1 MASLSD
7 LTAGGG
13 SSQPDAAATLLGK
26 FHSRYGHYEY
36 VPSTPLAP
44 GKYVVKSSYAQ
55 RGGLEV
61 HANTGVQKYSRGDN
75 AITFDLTQ
83 STTRLNMTHSS
94 WEYDVEQ
101 QRRDFNLTLLPAVRS
116 TEGGTANPYWNSYAN
131 NRMMATDPT
140 GKIVIQVNGIYGQVN
155 RSIDGGKTWQTIGTT
170 NDLVQNT
177 YTYYEAW
184 TVEYNNGR
192 FIISSGIT
200 ETWNPIVSYD
210 GFTWTQ
216 LPNMPQYNAH
226 PLNNAVRAAT
236 TNTAG
241 TTTVWIRQTTDSSRN
256 MVYTTDGNNFFYTQ
270 SNLSGNPL
278 QIYHDGTQF
287 IATDDGN
294 RLVFSADGI
303 SWSAAITNA
312 FSIRSMTKLG
322 SFYYVITTAG
332 VVYRSTVVNGT
343 WTLLGTISTSA
354 QTHHQLHTY
363 GNVLVYF
370 DPVNGKIR
378 TSTDGVT
385 WTDRLTNIVV
395 DQYNTIAKGGDYLHV
410 MGNQNFRTTDGV
422 NYNSKIF
429 LPVSNQYATAYGAGL
444 YVNVGTSGQIYTSPD
459 LNEHWTQRTSNTGA
473 TLTNVHYANG
483 LFVAV
488 GTSGV
493 IVTSPDGI
501 SWAVRSSNVA
511 SNTIWGL
518 EYANNL
524 WVLCSE
530 GGYINTS
537 TDGINWTNRSSTTG
551 NALRN
556 VAYGNGIWMV
566 VGDSATVLTSTDGF
580 TWVNRQWVGPGSGN
594 INTSQYVGQIQLFG
608 VAYGAGKWVVGGA
621 SSYVLT
627 STDNGVTWVSVK
639 RTNFYPENGAMPTN
653 ATIAYI
659 RYVNSLFIA
668 YTNNGTVFTS
678 VNGLAWRVRA
688 SSVTGLTGKH
698 FNYLNGAY
706 VFTSTNSNR
715 LGYTTDL
722 DNWNWLL
729 NTVAVGTIY
738 GTAYNP
744 NNGRWTIT
752 ASGGIFDT
760 QDFRTWTNYQP
771 NYINNRILQ
780 EIVYAN
786 NIYVSRSNQSGQM
799 YWSEDGRAWFP
810 ATATNWSDTYSNNII
825 YEDGSFW
832 KVWNG
837 KIQRSLDG
845 KVWTDFF
852 YFNWNEYQPRFIK
865 KVDGYYV
872 VFGDNRYATYQ
883 TYWINK
889 NMLTEPKQWTQQY
902 LNTTISSGY
911 IIDIDGIDGVYVFC
925 FAGQN
930 TAVNSTLWAQR
941 SGNNNGYGYFLYNTE
956 GVVNQ
961 ISGRKVWVIG
971 KDIFV
976 SDGTIY
982 KVVKN
987 MPSSTNTSPTSNIA
1001 RASLTGISQNSTY
1014 YPTKWGGHVYT
1025 ATSNQV
1031 YDFDA
1036 NVETT
1041 FSLYNSTL
1049 VNVN

>member
-26 FHSRYGHYEY
+26 FHSRQGHYEY

-55 RGGLEV
+55 RGALEV

-75 AITFDLTQ
+75 TITFDLTA
-83 STTRLNMTHSS
+83 STSRLNMTHSS

-101 QRRDFNLTLLPAVRS
+101 QRKDFNLRNYLQTRN
-116 TEGGTANPYWNSYAN
+116 TETGTANPYWLAYAN
-131 NRMMATDPT
+131 NRMMASNPD
-140 GKIVIQVNGIYGQVN
+140 GSVLIAVQGVRGQIQ
-155 RSIDGGKTWQTIGTT
+155 RSLDRGLTWQNIATP
-170 NDLVQNT
+170 DALFNT
-177 YTYYEAW
+177 ANSWYEAW
-184 TVEYNNGR
+184 TVEWNNGR
-192 FIISSGIT
+192 FIISAGIA
-200 ETWNPIVSYD
+200 ETWNPLISYD

-216 LPNMPQYNAH
+216 LPNMPHYNSH

-236 TNTAG
+236 TNAAG
-241 TTTVWIRQTTDSSRN
+241 TTTVWLRQTTNSTVN
-256 MVYTTDGNNFFYTQ
+256 MVYSTDGVNFFYVPQ
-270 SNLSGNPL
+270 SNLLGNPL

-303 SWSAAITNA
+303 SWSAAVTNA

-322 SFYYVITTAG
+322 SFYYVVTTAG
-332 VVYRSTVVNGT
+332 VIYRSTTVNGT
-343 WTLLGTISTSA
+343 WTLLTTLSTSA
-354 QTHHQLHTY
+354 QTNHQLLTV
-363 GNVLVYF
+363 GSTLVYF
-370 DPVNGKIR
+370 DPVNTNVR

-385 WTDRLTNIVV
+385 WSIKYNSIAIDA
-395 DQYNTIAKGGDYLHV
+395 YNTIAKGGDYVFIH
-410 MGNQNFRTTDGV
+410 GNQNFRSTDGI
-422 NYNSKIF
+422 NWNTKSF
-429 LPVSNQYATAYGAGL
+429 LPVNNQYATAYGAGL
-444 YVNVGTSGQIYTSPD
+444 YVSVGTSGQIYTSPD
-459 LNEHWTQRTSNTGA
+459 LNEYWTQRTSNTAA

-493 IVTSPDGI
+493 VVTSPDGI
-501 SWAVRSSNVA
+501 SWAVRTTSVSG
-511 SNTIWGL
+511 NTIWGL
-518 EYANNL
+518 DYQNSL

-530 GGYINTS
+530 GGFINTS
-537 TDGINWTNRSSTTG
+537 TDGINWTQRASGTG
-551 NALRN
+551 QALRN

-566 VGDSATVLTSTDGF
+566 VGDSATVLTSTTGVGW
-580 TWVNRQWVGPGSGN
+580 TNYQWSGVGSSN
-594 INTSQYVGQIQLFG
+594 FATSQYVGQVQLFG
-608 VAYGAGKWVVGGA
+608 VAYGAGRWVVGGA

-627 STDNGVTWVSVK
+627 STDNGASWTTVK
-639 RTNFYPENGAMPTN
+639 RTNFFPENGAMPTN
-653 ATIAYI
+653 STIAYI
-659 RYVNSLFIA
+659 RYVNGLFVA
-668 YTNNGTVFTS
+668 QSNNGNVFSS
-678 VNGLAWRVRA
+678 VDGIAWRPRA
-688 SSVTGLTGKH
+688 SSVVNLTGKH
-698 FNYLNGAY
+698 FNYINGAY
-706 VFTSTNSNR
+706 VFTQTNSNR

-722 DNWNWLL
+722 DNWNWQL
-729 NTVAVGTIY
+729 NIAPSTIY
-738 GTAYNP
+738 GVAFNP
-744 NNGRWTIT
+744 NTKKYVIT
-752 ASGGIFDT
+752 AGEGIFET
-760 QDFRTWTNYQP
+760 TDFRTWSKYQP
-771 NYINNRILQ
+771 NNFNGIALY

-786 NIYVSRSNQSGQM
+786 NIFVSRSSQSGQM
-799 YWSEDGRAWFP
+799 YWSEDGFAWFP
-810 ATATNWSDTYSNNII
+810 ATAINYSDTYSNNII

-845 KVWTDFF
+845 KVWNDFYHF
-852 YFNWNEYQPRFIK
+852 PWNEYQPRYIK

-889 NMLTEPKQWTQQY
+889 NMLTEPKQWTPQY
-902 LNTTISSGY
+902 LGTTIASGY

-930 TAVNSTLWAQR
+930 TAVASTLYSQR
-941 SGNNNGYGYFLYNTE
+941 SGNNNSYGYFLYNTE
-956 GVVNQ
+956 SVVGQ
-961 ISGRKVWVIG
+961 VSGRKAWVVG
-971 KDIFV
+971 KDLFI
-976 SDGTIY
+976 SDGAIW
-982 KVVKN
+982 KVVKS

-1001 RASLTGISQNSTY
+1001 RASLTGIAQNQSY
-1014 YPTKWGGHVYT
+1014 YPTKWGGHVYVQT
-1025 ATSNQV
+1025 GANV

-1036 NVETT
+1036 TVETT